1 MRMFLIMSM
10 TLEERMNEFFDRKP
24 SIHPTAFVAQTAVII
39 GHVTLEEESSVWY
52 NTVLRGDINRIHV
65 GPRSNIQDGSVV
77 HLADDY
83 PVLIGELVTI
93 GHKAMIHACTIDN
106 EVLIG
111 MGAIILDGAEIGARS
126 IIGAGALVTSD
137 TKIPP
142 GSLVLGS
149 PGKVVKTLDLDAQA
163 HIRTWAE
170 KYVQVTRRFLEHARN
185 TPQGVYL

>member
-1 MRMFLIMSM
+1 
-10 TLEERMNEFFDRKP
+10 MNEFFAQKP
-24 SIHPTAFVAQTAVII
+24 SIHSTAFVAPSAAVI

-52 NTVLRGDINRIHV
+52 HTVLRADINRIHV
-65 GPRSNIQDGSVV
+65 GAHSNIQDGSVV

-83 PVLIGELVTI
+83 PVIIGEWVTI
-93 GHKAMIHACTIDN
+93 GHKAMIHACTIED

-126 IIGAGALVTSD
+126 IIGAGALVTSG

-163 HIRTWAE
+163 KIRTWAE
-170 KYVQVTRRFLEHARN
+170 KYVQVSRHFLEHARS

>member
-1 MRMFLIMSM
+1 MDA
-10 TLEERMNEFFDRKP
+10 FFAKKP
-24 SIHPTAFVAQTAVII
+24 AVHPTAFVAPSASVM

-52 NTVLRGDINRIHV
+52 NTVLRGDINRIHL

-83 PVLIGELVTI
+83 PVVIGELVTI
-93 GHKAMIHACTIDN
+93 GHMAMIHACTIGD
-106 EVLIG
+106 ECLIG

-126 IIGAGALVTSD
+126 IIGAGALVTGG

-163 HIRTWAE
+163 KIKTWAQ
-170 KYVQVTRRFLEHARN
+170 KYVGVSRRFLAAA
-185 TPQGVYL
+185 

>member
-1 MRMFLIMSM
+1 
-10 TLEERMNEFFDRKP
+10 MNEFFARKP
-24 SIHPTAFVAQTAVII
+24 SIHPTAFVAPTAAIM

-52 NTVLRGDINRIHV
+52 HTVLRGDINRIHV

-83 PVLIGELVTI
+83 PVIIGELVTI
-93 GHKAMIHACTIDN
+93 GHKAMIHACTIED

-111 MGAIILDGAEIGARS
+111 MGAIILDGAVIGARS
-126 IIGAGALVTSD
+126 IIGAGAVVTGG

-142 GSLVLGS
+142 GSLVLGT

-163 HIRTWAE
+163 KVRTWAE
-170 KYVQVTRRFLEHARN
+170 KYVKVSRHFLEHVRSAP
-185 TPQGVYL
+185 TGVYL

>member
-1 MRMFLIMSM
+1 MRMFPIMAM

-24 SIHPTAFVAQTAVII
+24 SIHPTAFVAPTASIM

-93 GHKAMIHACTIDN
+93 GHMAMIHACTIGD
-106 EVLIG
+106 ECLIG
-111 MGAIILDGAEIGARS
+111 MGAILLDGVEIGARS
-126 IIGAGALVTSD
+126 IIGAGALVTSG

-142 GSLVLGS
+142 GSMVLGS

-163 HIRTWAE
+163 KIRTWAE
-170 KYVQVTRRFLEHARN
+170 KYIGVSRRFLEHARS
-185 TPQGVYL
+185 TPPGVYL

>member
-1 MRMFLIMSM
+1 MSM
-10 TLEERMNEFFDRKP
+10 TFEERMNRFFAQRP
-24 SIHPTAFVAQTAVII
+24 VIHPTAFVAPTAAVL

-83 PVLIGELVTI
+83 PVIIGELVTI

-126 IIGAGALVTSD
+126 IIGAGALVTSG
-137 TKIPP
+137 TKVPP
-142 GSLVLGS
+142 GSMVLGS
-149 PGKVVKTLDLDAQA
+149 PGKVVKALDLDAQA
-163 HIRTWAE
+163 KIRTWAE
-170 KYVQVTRRFLEHARN
+170 KYVEVSRYYLERARKA
-185 TPQGVYL
+185 PPGVLL